1 MEFKDYYKVMGLAK
15 TASGDEIKRA
25 YRKLARKYHPD
36 VSKESDAEAR
46 FKDLGE
52 AYEVLKDPEKRAAY
66 DQLGSNWQAGQDFRP
81 PPGWTGSAGS
91 GFRPGASGGHGGA
104 SQADF
109 SDFFEELFG
118 RAQQSRRPG
127 GRPDG
132 KGTHQEFNMQ
142 GEDRHARILID
153 IEDSYQGVTR
163 QISLQIP
170 ELTPEGYVQN
180 RERTLSVRI
189 PKGIREGQQIRLGG
203 QGTAGIG
210 SGGAGDLYLDVGFKP
225 HPRYRAEGKD
235 IYLDVPVM
243 PWEAALGDTLSVA
256 TPTGQVKLKIPAGSQ
271 SGKTLRLKG
280 GGLPGKPIGDL
291 YAVLKLT
298 NPPTDSAKSRTAFEQ
313 LRDALAVKSETSSEV

>member
-1 MEFKDYYKVMGLAK
+1 MEFKDYYKVMGLTK
-15 TASGDEIKRA
+15 TASQDEIKRA

-36 VSKESDAEAR
+36 VSKETNAEER

-81 PPGWTGSAGS
+81 PPGWTGSPGNG
-91 GFRPGASGGHGGA
+91 GFRQSSGGGTSHA
-104 SQADF
+104 EF

-118 RAQQSRRPG
+118 RAQQGRRPG
-127 GRPDG
+127 GHSAR
-132 KGTHQEFNMQ
+132 QEFNMQ

-189 PKGIREGQQIRLGG
+189 PRGIREGQQIRLAG
-203 QGTAGIG
+203 QGGAGVG
-210 SGGAGDLYLDVGFKP
+210 SGTAGDLYLEVGFKP

-235 IYLDVPVM
+235 IYLDVTVM
-243 PWEAALGDTLSVA
+243 PWEAALGDTLSIT
-256 TPTGQVKLKIPAGSQ
+256 TPTGQVKLKVPAGSQ
-271 SGKTLRLKG
+271 TGKTLRLKG
-280 GGLPGKPIGDL
+280 GGLPGKTAGDL
-291 YAVLKLT
+291 YAMLKLL
-298 NPPTDSAKSRTAFEQ
+298 NPPADTAKARAAFEQ
-313 LRDALAVKSETSSEV
+313 LRDAFAVKSDTSSEVQA

>member
-15 TASGDEIKRA
+15 TASQDEIKRA

-36 VSKESDAEAR
+36 VSKEADAEAR

-66 DQLGSNWQAGQDFRP
+66 DQLSSNWQAGQDFRP
-81 PPGWTGSAGS
+81 PPGWNSNTGSG
-91 GFRPGASGGHGGA
+91 GFRPGAGGGS

-118 RAQQSRRPG
+118 RAQQG
-127 GRPDG
+127 GRPRG
-132 KGTHQEFNMQ
+132 HSTHQEFHMQ

-153 IEDSYQGVTR
+153 IEDSYEGVTR

-170 ELTPEGYVQN
+170 ELTPDGYLQN

-189 PKGIREGQQIRLGG
+189 PKGIREGQQIRLAG
-203 QGTAGIG
+203 QGSAGMG
-210 SGGAGDLYLDVGFKP
+210 SGATGDLYLEVGFKP

-235 IYLDVPVM
+235 IYMDVPVM
-243 PWEAALGDTLSVA
+243 PWEAALGDSLNIP

-280 GGLPGKPIGDL
+280 GGLPGKQAGDL
-291 YAVLKLT
+291 YAVLKLI
-298 NPPTDSAKSRTAFEQ
+298 NPPADTAKARAAFEQ
-313 LRDALAVKSETSSEV
+313 LRDATAVKPDSASEVPA